1 MDDGALRWDIDRDQL
16 DKIEKIASRAGRE
29 LGSDV
34 LRTSM
39 DLTVCH
45 LNGCPLDLEKLLD
58 SPLGDFG
65 HDVSGIRQF
74 LDRTTGKL
82 TECFFPRS
90 AA

>member
-45 LNGCPLDLEKLLD
+45 LNGHPLDLPRLLAF
-58 SPLGDFG
+58 PLGDFG
-65 HDVSGIRQF
+65 HDVNGIRRH
-74 LDRTTGKL
+74 LDRQTGEL
-82 TECFFPRS
+82 TGGFQPRS
-90 AA
+90 SL